1 MKRSATID
9 VASIPQEYDEPQY
22 VHPEHRRI
30 SYVGEDQDDAYSLAS
45 SRRTGRSRQSRGSK
59 QRDHSV
65 PRTALTASNLKTL
78 TEVSSTAPS
87 KAPTRGPAPHRSP
100 YAETCDGALSR
111 PSLQHAQTL
120 PPSRTDGHYP
130 VQDVYLPRANSDP
143 TMAKAIAKEEKK
155 IDMDMAYGSIPP
167 DLEDRIDL
175 DPKFKAIEKERKA
188 QALAEKIE
196 SLLIEAHCV
205 HHTANHM
212 IQHLKTQ
219 PAAAAAVALTLAELS
234 AVLGKVS
241 PGFLPALKA
250 GSPAVF
256 ALLASPQFLIAAG
269 VTVGVT
275 VVMFGGWRIVKQIT
289 DAHEEITQARQPM
302 AFEAHPEGVYAE
314 RAPTEYSASGD
325 EAYVIEEIEEE
336 LSSIETWR
344 RGISEVG
351 EDESEVDMELI
362 SRAAL
367 RSRDGGADDDARTM
381 RSVRTSRTSKT
392 DKSSKSAKSTKSHR
406 PRDDFDDTRSSRRG
420 SASTSSS
427 RTTTR
432 DLDQESDAG
441 SERSHRTSRTNQ
453 SSKSKRSM
461 LTIEDGARDR
471 DNTVEAVLRPAKKDN
486 MLKNMF
492 RKKAERTSRREPI
505 MASA

>member
-22 VHPEHRRI
+22 VNPEHRRI

-78 TEVSSTAPS
+78 TEVSATAPS
-87 KAPTRGPAPHRSP
+87 KAPTTRGPVPHHSP
-100 YAETCDGALSR
+100 YAETYDGALSR
-111 PSLQHAQTL
+111 PSLHHAQTL
-120 PPSRTDGHYP
+120 PPSDNHYP

-167 DLEDRIDL
+167 DLEDRVDL
-175 DPKFKAIEKERKA
+175 DPKFMAMEKERKA

-196 SLLIEAHCV
+196 ALLTEAHCV

-275 VVMFGGWRIVKQIT
+275 IVMFGGWKIVKQIT
-289 DAHEEITQARQPM
+289 DAHEEISQARGPM
-302 AFEAHPEGVYAE
+302 AFEAHPQGAYAE

-336 LSSIETWR
+336 LSSIESWR
-344 RGISEVG
+344 RGISDVG
-351 EDESEVDMELI
+351 ENESEVDMELI

-392 DKSSKSAKSTKSHR
+392 DKSSKSAKSSKSHR
-406 PRDDFDDTRSSRRG
+406 PRDDNYDDARSSRRG

-461 LTIEDGARDR
+461 LTIEDGGRDR